1 MVYFQVQQKKTKK
14 KKKKEKTKIQDE
26 KSEIYFVSQG
36 FSPTKPKPRAIWV
49 RKDSL
54 R

>member
-1 MVYFQVQQKKTKK
+1 MVYFQVQEKKTK

-26 KSEIYFVSQG
+26 KSEIYSVSQG